1 MACVKGIETDPNSAN
16 YNTSKGCVAPTGPTG
31 ATGPTNPL
39 FPTYNINPA
48 AAATR
53 AQADKDM
60 AALAKE
66 KYENIDLPKYEF
78 EEAQDKADTEAKKLG
93 TQQQYDYYDKLLTDN
108 TAFRKDTDA
117 FLNLLDKYQTKAT
130 GAEGVG
136 GQYDALSAALSGAA
150 TTGKTLTKTAYDDLK
165 TYLDQ
170 NQPIAFADA
179 QRATV
184 TPQTNLIAQYARQRG
199 IATPGVQQAVQEAN
213 VLAEGGAQNYNNL
226 LGILTTLGNRAQTSR
241 GAEGEMARTLANER
255 ITARE
260 STGLAQL
267 GLQKTQALSAIINQY
282 NTAKLSAENNLLG
295 RRQAIQ
301 DAIAKLKATG
311 LLPVKTDGDG
321 KGNTGSTGPSAPTV
335 GSVAEVLAQIAASQ
349 ASGNYNA
356 FGGERATDQPVIDAA
371 AAQNI
376 SPQFLEDILR
386 GGQINAVS
394 DRNYFV

>member
-1 MACVKGIETDPNSAN
+1 MPCVNGTDSETGLPCRNNNS
-16 YNTSKGCVAPTGPTG
+16 TGPTGPTG
-31 ATGPTNPL
+31 NANPL

-60 AALAKE
+60 AALAKL
-66 KYENIDLPKYEF
+66 KYETIDLPKYNF
-78 EEAQDKADTEAKKLG
+78 NKAQDEADTAAKKLG
-93 TQQQYDYYDKLLTDN
+93 TQQQYDYYNNLLTDD

-117 FLNLLDKYQTKAT
+117 FLELLNTYQDKAT
-130 GAEGVG
+130 GKEGVG

-150 TTGKTLTKTAYDDLK
+150 TTGKTLTKTAYDSLK

-170 NQPIAFADA
+170 NQPRAFADA

-199 IATPGVQQAVQEAN
+199 IATPGVEQAVQEAN

-260 STGLAQL
+260 NTGLAQL

-295 RRQAIQ
+295 RRQAIE

-311 LLPVKTDGDG
+311 LLPVKPSGP
-321 KGNTGSTGPSAPTV
+321 GNSGGSGPSGPTV
-335 GSVAEVLAQIAASQ
+335 PTVAEVLAQIAASQ

-386 GGQINAVS
+386 GGQTNAVS
-394 DRNYFV
+394 DRYYFV

>member
-1 MACVKGIETDPNSAN
+1 MPCIGGTDSETGAPCGNN
-16 YNTSKGCVAPTGPTG
+16 KPTGPTSSG
-31 ATGPTNPL
+31 LPNPL
-39 FPTYNINPA
+39 AVYNINPA

-60 AALAKE
+60 AALARD
-66 KYENIDLPKYEF
+66 KYENIDLPKYTLSSE
-78 EEAQDKADTEAKKLG
+78 QDKADTAAKKLG
-93 TQQQYDYYDKLLTDN
+93 TKEQYDYYNNLLTDN

-117 FLNLLDKYQTKAT
+117 FLNLLDAYQAKAT

-150 TTGKTLTKTAYDDLK
+150 TTGKTLTKTAYDSLK

-170 NQPIAFADA
+170 NQPRAFADA

-199 IATPGVQQAVQEAN
+199 IATPGVEQAVQEAN

-282 NTAKLSAENNLLG
+282 NTAKLGAENNLLG
-295 RRQAIQ
+295 RRQAIE

-311 LLPVKTDGDG
+311 LLPVKP
-321 KGNTGSTGPSAPTV
+321 TGPSGPSAPTGPTV
-335 GSVAEVLAQIAASQ
+335 ASVAEVLAQIAASQ

-386 GGQINAVS
+386 GGQTNAVS
-394 DRNYFV
+394 DRYYFV

>member
-1 MACVKGIETDPNSAN
+1 MACINGTDSETGLPCGNN
-16 YNTSKGCVAPTGPTG
+16 NPTGPTG
-31 ATGPTNPL
+31 NANPL

-60 AALAKE
+60 AALAKL
-66 KYENIDLPKYEF
+66 KYETIDLPKYNLSA
-78 EEAQDKADTEAKKLG
+78 AQDAADTAAKKLG
-93 TQQQYDYYDKLLTDN
+93 TKEQYDYYNNLLNDD

-117 FLNLLDKYQTKAT
+117 FLKLLNTYQDKAT

-150 TTGKTLTKTAYDDLK
+150 TQGKTLTKTAYDNLK

-170 NQPIAFADA
+170 NQPRAFADA

-199 IATPGVQQAVQEAN
+199 IATPGVEQAVQEAN

-260 STGLAQL
+260 NTGLAQL

-295 RRQAIQ
+295 RRQAIE

-311 LLPVKTDGDG
+311 LLPVKPGEKKTDGDEAS
-321 KGNTGSTGPSAPTV
+321 KGL
-335 GSVAEVLAQIAASQ
+335 SVAEVLANIAAGQ
-349 ASGNYNA
+349 ASGNYNN

-386 GGQINAVS
+386 GGQTNAVS
-394 DRNYFV
+394 DRYYFV